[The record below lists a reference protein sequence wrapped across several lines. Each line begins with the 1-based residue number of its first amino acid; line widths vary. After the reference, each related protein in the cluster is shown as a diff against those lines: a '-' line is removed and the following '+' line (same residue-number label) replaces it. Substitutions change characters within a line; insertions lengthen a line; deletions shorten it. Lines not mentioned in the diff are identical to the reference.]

1 MRPRPTEIPYLLAFF
16 PSLRVAS
23 DRTLS
28 VYFPVR
34 AQGYQASFYEFEFKR
49 LAEAHRHRLSD
60 DDREVVDRELPRVL
74 SRLAVARPAGCPAM
88 AAFSDE
94 SKRVL
99 DLLRLPEETES
110 RLEVGP
116 PLLAPLD
123 LMLRRY
129 PPALIAVVD
138 KERVQTFA
146 FVLDEVVAQHRIEGA
161 PVKHIKSG
169 GTKNPSL
176 QRKADNRVKAN
187 MAAAMRL
194 IDREVSAVSYRR
206 LYLAGHEEARAEL
219 ERLLPPSLKKMVA
232 GHLKVTFEGSPGELE
247 VQLRKQLVHAP
258 S

>member
-1 MRPRPTEIPYLLAFF
+1 MRKRPTEIPYLLAFY

-49 LAEAHRHRLSD
+49 LVEAYRHRLSD

-74 SRLAVARPAGCPAM
+74 ARLAVVRPAGCPSM

-116 PLLAPLD
+116 PLLAPID
-123 LMLRRY
+123 LLLKRY
-129 PPALIAVVD
+129 SPALVVIVD
-138 KERVQTFA
+138 KEKVQTFA
-146 FVLDEVVAQHRIEGA
+146 FVLDDVIPQHRLEGA
-161 PVKHIKSG
+161 PVKHIRSG
-169 GTKNPSL
+169 GAKNPSL
-176 QRKADNRVKAN
+176 QRKEENRVKAN
-187 MAAAMRL
+187 LSAAVRL

-206 LYLAGHEEARAEL
+206 LFIAGPEEARAGI
-219 ERLLPPSLKKMVA
+219 ERLLPPSLKKIVA
-232 GHLKVTFEGSPGELE
+232 GHLHATFEGSSGELE
-247 VQLRKQLVHAP
+247 VQLRKQLVHTP
-258 S
+258 

>member
-1 MRPRPTEIPYLLAFF
+1 MRKRPTEIPYLLAFY

-49 LAEAHRHRLSD
+49 LVEAYRHRLSD

-74 SRLAVARPAGCPAM
+74 ARLAVVRPAGCPSM

-116 PLLAPLD
+116 PLLAPID
-123 LMLRRY
+123 LLLKRY
-129 PPALIAVVD
+129 SPALVVIVD
-138 KERVQTFA
+138 KEKVQTFA
-146 FVLDEVVAQHRIEGA
+146 FVLDDVIPQHRLEGA
-161 PVKHIKSG
+161 PVKHIRSG

-176 QRKADNRVKAN
+176 QRKEENRVKAN
-187 MAAAMRL
+187 LSAAVRL

-206 LYLAGHEEARAEL
+206 LFIAGPEEARAEI
-219 ERLLPPSLKKMVA
+219 ERLLPPSLKKIVA
-232 GHLKVTFEGSPGELE
+232 GHLHATFEGSPGELE
-247 VQLRKQLVHAP
+247 VQLRKQLVHKP
-258 S
+258 

>member
-1 MRPRPTEIPYLLAFF
+1 MRKRPTEIPYLLAFY

-49 LAEAHRHRLSD
+49 LVEAYRHRLSD

-74 SRLAVARPAGCPAM
+74 ARLAVVRPAGCPSM

-116 PLLAPLD
+116 PLLAPID
-123 LMLRRY
+123 LLLKRY
-129 PPALIAVVD
+129 SPALVVIVD
-138 KERVQTFA
+138 KEKVQTFA
-146 FVLDEVVAQHRIEGA
+146 FVLDDVIPQHRLEGA
-161 PVKHIKSG
+161 PVKHIRSG

-176 QRKADNRVKAN
+176 QRKEENRVKAN
-187 MAAAMRL
+187 LSAAVRL

-206 LYLAGHEEARAEL
+206 LFIAGPEEARAEI
-219 ERLLPPSLKKMVA
+219 ERLLPPSLKKIVA
-232 GHLKVTFEGSPGELE
+232 GHLHATFEGSSGELE
-247 VQLRKQLVHAP
+247 VQLRKQLVHTP
-258 S
+258 

>member
-1 MRPRPTEIPYLLAFF
+1 MRKRPTEIPYLLAFY

-49 LAEAHRHRLSD
+49 LVEAYRHRLSD

-74 SRLAVARPAGCPAM
+74 ARLAVVRPAGCPSM

-116 PLLAPLD
+116 PLLAPID
-123 LMLRRY
+123 LLLKRY
-129 PPALIAVVD
+129 SPALVVIVD
-138 KERVQTFA
+138 KEKVQTFA
-146 FVLDEVVAQHRIEGA
+146 FVLDDVIPQHRLEGA
-161 PVKHIKSG
+161 PVKHIRSG

-176 QRKADNRVKAN
+176 QRKEENRVKAN
-187 MAAAMRL
+187 LSAAVRL

-206 LYLAGHEEARAEL
+206 LFIAGPEEARAGI
-219 ERLLPPSLKKMVA
+219 ERLLPPSLKKIVA
-232 GHLKVTFEGSPGELE
+232 GHLHATFEGSSGELE
-247 VQLRKQLVHAP
+247 VQLRKQLVHTP
-258 S
+258 